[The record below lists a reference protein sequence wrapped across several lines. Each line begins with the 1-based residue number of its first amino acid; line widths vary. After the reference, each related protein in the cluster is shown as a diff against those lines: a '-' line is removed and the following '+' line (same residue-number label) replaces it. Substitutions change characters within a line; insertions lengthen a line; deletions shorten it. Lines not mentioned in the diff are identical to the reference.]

1 MRKQGYVRISR
12 SVLDLAIWQDPYD
25 GQLFFHCL
33 MKASYR
39 TYGFLKPGQ
48 LIYSVQGMARQLNW
62 TRNCVARHI
71 QKLSALGLIRVEPA
85 WSCSVMTICV
95 WDELCGE
102 GLGSN
107 GQAGMETDDVRTGMD
122 DCRMNPD
129 VLDTDAFQKG
139 MDDRRKR
146 MDAPEKSTNALERS
160 RACAPKE
167 HIQKEKKDNKEKHA
181 NYARESEFFRWWK
194 LYPRHEGQ
202 KAAMRAWMEMNDV
215 PAETL
220 TRALENARNSEEWR
234 KENGRFIPSAVK
246 WLDGKWEDYAEQPE
260 SEVNIAWTEY

>member
-48 LIYSVQGMARQLNW
+48 LIYSVQGIARQLNW

-102 GLGSN
+102 GLGNN

-160 RACAPKE
+160 SACAPRE
-167 HIQKEKKDNKEKHA
+167 HIQEEKKDNKEKDA

-202 KAAMRAWMEMNDV
+202 KAAMRAWMEMND
-215 PAETL
+215 A
-220 TRALENARNSEEWR
+220 
-234 KENGRFIPSAVK
+234 
-246 WLDGKWEDYAEQPE
+246 
-260 SEVNIAWTEY
+260 